1 MITSALRQKVQ
12 GAGKIAKQ
20 IFMVV
25 VLCTNGDKAPRKK
38 TQALNASTK
47 GGDASRVGHQGKG
60 SQAGM

>member
-25 VLCTNGDKAPRKK
+25 ALCTNGDEAPRKK
-38 TQALNASTK
+38 TQALNASTN

>member
-38 TQALNASTK
+38 TQAPNASTN
-47 GGDASRVGHQGKG
+47 GDASRVGHQGKG

>member
-25 VLCTNGDKAPRKK
+25 ALCTNGDEAPRKK
-38 TQALNASTK
+38 TQALNASTN
-47 GGDASRVGHQGKG
+47 GGDASRVGH
-60 SQAGM
+60 